1 ESRITNMKKRD
12 IVITGLQDFHAEI
25 GSNAVNLAY
34 EFAKKHRVLYVN
46 YPLDRLSKWRN
57 ASEKSVQRRI
67 AVRNGRQK
75 ALEKI
80 NDNLW
85 VYTPDVILE
94 SVSKIPFRWLFDE
107 ILKNNNRKYA
117 KSIQTAL
124 SELHI
129 NDFILFEDGDLYRTL
144 YLKEWLKPSLF
155 IYYSRDNLIAT
166 PYFQKHGPRIE
177 KALMQKAD
185 AVLCNSEYLAS
196 LARQH
201 NPESYDAGQGVD
213 TAPFEKAPGKIPD
226 EINNAKKPVIGYIG
240 VLSSLRL
247 DVALLETVAE
257 RNPQWTFAFV
267 GPEDETFRKSRL
279 HEWPNVLFTGRKD
292 FQDLPAYLHGFDVA
306 INPQLINDV
315 TIGNYPR
322 KIDEYLAAQKPVV
335 AVKTEAMKMF
345 SEVVFLAEG
354 AGEFEQRIK
363 NALESKDFNKQ
374 ERLKTAKRHTWENS
388 VDKIYQVIQHIEKQK
403 GHGTKGKN

>member
-1 ESRITNMKKRD
+1 MKKRD

-25 GSNAVNLAY
+25 GSNAVNIAY

-57 ASEKSVQRRI
+57 ASDMLVQRRI

-94 SVSKIPFRWLFDE
+94 SVSKIPFRWLFDK
-107 ILKNNNRKYA
+107 ILKKNNKKYA
-117 KSIQTAL
+117 KSIQKAL
-124 SELHI
+124 SELDI

-166 PYFQKHGPRIE
+166 PYFRKHGSRIE
-177 KALMQKAD
+177 KAMMQKTD
-185 AVLCNSEYLAS
+185 AVVCNSEYLAS
-196 LARQH
+196 LARRY
-201 NPESYDAGQGVD
+201 NIESYDVGQGVD
-213 TAPFEKAPGKIPD
+213 TGPFEKQPEKHPP
-226 EINNAKKPVIGYIG
+226 EIEKTKKPVIGYIG

-247 DVALLETVAE
+247 DVALLETISE
-257 RNPQWTFAFV
+257 RNPQWSFVFV
-267 GPEDETFRKSRL
+267 GPEDEAFKNSRL
-279 HEWPNVLFTGRKD
+279 HALSNVIFTGRKD
-292 FQDLPAYLHGFDVA
+292 FDQLPAYLHGFDVA
-306 INPQLINDV
+306 INPQVINDV

-335 AVKTEAMKMF
+335 AVKTEAMKLF

-354 AGEFEQRIK
+354 AVEFEQKIIA
-363 NALESKDFNKQ
+363 ALDNKEHNKV
-374 ERLKTAKRHTWENS
+374 ERLKVARSHTWENS
-388 VDKIYQVIQHIEKQK
+388 VNNIYRVIQNIEKQK
-403 GHGTKGKN
+403 KAWD